1 MLNFLTVVI
10 IGIVCYA
17 FWREGLLTAC
27 SMFINVIIAGLV
39 AFSFWEPLAN
49 EIEPTLTGFFL
60 EGYEDCLCLI
70 LIFSLTLGL
79 LRLVTNTLAYTVL
92 DFHPLALQGGAVF
105 FGALTG
111 YLVAGFLV
119 CAIQTLPMP
128 RDALQ
133 LEYRVDPERPKALR
147 HVLPPDRVWLAMM
160 HRAGLGPFAWDEGPT
175 FDPHGNFALR
185 YARYRRLD
193 DRGQKMKND
202 GALPAR

>member
-10 IGIVCYA
+10 IGAVCYA

-27 SMFINVIIAGLV
+27 CMFINVIIAGLV

-49 EIEPTLTGFFL
+49 EVEPTLAGSFL

-92 DFHPLALQGGAVF
+92 DFHPLALQGGSVF
-105 FGALTG
+105 FGTLTG

-119 CAIQTLPMP
+119 CAVQTLPMP

-133 LEYRVDPERPKALR
+133 IEHDQRLTALEACLKHVGQLGNVLTRDTFAAADDVDGT
-147 HVLPPDRVWLAMM
+147 LAF
-160 HRAGLGPFAWDEGPT
+160 L
-175 FDPHGNFALR
+175 FDHGGCPH
-185 YARYRRLD
+185 
-193 DRGQKMKND
+193 
-202 GALPAR
+202 